1 MNTLKKIVPL
11 SKETAS
17 TVVIDLV
24 PGFRNRLNVE
34 LAKLN
39 IPVTQRQRFL
49 SDITGRALQTV
60 SRWIE
65 PGMPGLPDLR
75 SLAILCIQFGVDANW
90 MLGLTQH
97 RTAFLFDDL
106 VDGVAAHVAD
116 EHKKRPDWIGALIAQ
131 AASDL
136 HAWQVHVMSGD
147 DMAPL
152 INPGAAVFFDM
163 FDTRTDANGTYV
175 LDYSGQMLVRHIEV
189 LLGRDLVLRCENMR
203 YAPISVPRP
212 LPGLKIMGKVKLV
225 FNPVHF

>member
-17 TVVIDLV
+17 TVAIDLV

-65 PGMPGLPDLR
+65 PVMPGLPDLR

-90 MLGLTQH
+90 LLGLTNH
-97 RTAFLFDDL
+97 RIAFPFDDL
-106 VDGVAAHVAD
+106 VDGVAAHFCGED
-116 EHKKRPDWIGALIAQ
+116 QQRPDWISALIAQ
-131 AASDL
+131 ASSEL
-136 HAWQVHVMSGD
+136 HAWQVLVMEGD

-163 FDTRTDANGTYV
+163 VDARTDVNGTYV
-175 LDYSGQMLVRHIEV
+175 LDYLGRMLVRHVDVQLE
-189 LLGRDLVLRCENMR
+189 RDLLLRCENTR
-203 YAPISVPRP
+203 YTAICIPRP
-212 LPGLKIMGKVKLV
+212 LAGLTIMGRVKQV

>member
-1 MNTLKKIVPL
+1 MNTPKKIVLL

-17 TVVIDLV
+17 TVAIDLV

-39 IPVTQRQRFL
+39 IPGSQRQRFL

-65 PGMPGLPDLR
+65 PGTPGLPDLR

-90 MLGLTQH
+90 LLGLTNH

-106 VDGVAAHVAD
+106 VDGVAAHFCGEEQPRA
-116 EHKKRPDWIGALIAQ
+116 DWIGALIAQ
-131 AASDL
+131 AASEL
-136 HAWQVHVMSGD
+136 HAWQVHVMEGD

-163 FDTRTDANGTYV
+163 IDARTDVNGTYV
-175 LDYSGQMLVRHIEV
+175 LDYLGRMLVRYV
-189 LLGRDLVLRCENMR
+189 DVQLGRDLLLRCENKR
-203 YAPISVPRP
+203 YAPTSIPQP
-212 LPGLKIMGKVKLV
+212 LAGLTIMGKVKLV

>member
-1 MNTLKKIVPL
+1 MNTLKKIVSL

-24 PGFRNRLNVE
+24 PGFRNRLSVE

-49 SDITGRALQTV
+49 RDITGRALQTV

-90 MLGLTQH
+90 LLGLTKH

-106 VDGVAAHVAD
+106 AEGVT
-116 EHKKRPDWIGALIAQ
+116 EHLAGERQKRPDWIGALIAET
-131 AASDL
+131 ASNL
-136 HAWQVHVMSGD
+136 HEWQVHVMAGD

-163 FDTRTDANGTYV
+163 IDAPTDVNGTYV
-175 LDYSGQMLVRHIEV
+175 LDYLGRMLVRHV
-189 LLGRDLVLRCENMR
+189 DVQLGRDLLLRCENTR
-203 YAPISVPRP
+203 YAPISIPRP
-212 LPGLKIMGKVKLV
+212 LAGLTVMGKVKLV

>member
-1 MNTLKKIVPL
+1 MNTLKKIVLL

-17 TVVIDLV
+17 TVAIDLV

-34 LAKLN
+34 LAQLN

-49 SDITGRALQTV
+49 SDMTGRALQTV

-65 PGMPGLPDLR
+65 SGTPGLPDLR
-75 SLAILCIQFGVDANW
+75 SLALLCVQFGVDANW
-90 MLGLTQH
+90 LLGLTKH

-106 VDGVAAHVAD
+106 ADGVAAHLAG
-116 EHKKRPDWIGALIAQ
+116 EGQTRPDWIGALIAQ
-131 AASDL
+131 STSSL
-136 HAWQVHVMSGD
+136 HEWQVHVMAGD

-163 FDTRTDANGTYV
+163 IDTRTHVNGTYV
-175 LDYSGQMLVRHIEV
+175 LDYMGRMMVRHVDVQLE
-189 LLGRDLVLRCENMR
+189 RDLLLRCENAR
-203 YAPISVPRP
+203 YAPISIP
-212 LPGLKIMGKVKLV
+212 LPLAGLTIMGKVKLV